1 MPEAPRR
8 PFNINQQQ
16 GVQADAVRS
25 KIATLMDG
33 VTVHDERRPL
43 YSQPQQPVQ
52 PVSPLPLVASPMPP
66 TPPTSTMAQ
75 DKATTPSMSFADS
88 EMKGGVTDGV
98 TSRIAG
104 TGLPSVQPSVQ
115 TSVQPKNETPIGGD
129 FDKTGLGAETA
140 DLSGEPLP
148 GAVNIKGRA
157 GGVLIE
163 IGKGHW
169 PDLIIVLADR
179 LTRAANFFRNGKV
192 ALDLGLRSLSEQELR
207 KLYHL
212 LAQHH
217 LTLSLI
223 RTASADTF
231 QLALGL
237 GLAAQLEQAES
248 KSLTAAQ
255 PTLSN
260 IVEEQHFIYSGHLR
274 AGQVLQRPE
283 HILVVGDVNPGA
295 TVISDGDILVWG
307 RLRGVAHAG
316 ANGDGRAVIV
326 ALDLSPVQ
334 LRIHEM
340 LAIAPEAQHNKGWG
354 PWKRSVA
361 KQPEIAYLAGN
372 EIVVETW
379 EATKFGGI
387 ATLRR

>member
-1 MPEAPRR
+1 MAMQGPPRR

-33 VTVHDERRPL
+33 VTVRDEHRPL
-43 YSQPQQPVQ
+43 PAQLQ
-52 PVSPLPLVASPMPP
+52 PVSQPTAPTQSASTQSTPVVPAPATAGGMAAGGTLPETNSEVN
-66 TPPTSTMAQ
+66 MAGYSHEAELAA
-75 DKATTPSMSFADS
+75 ATTESID
-88 EMKGGVTDGV
+88 E
-98 TSRIAG
+98 
-104 TGLPSVQPSVQ
+104 
-115 TSVQPKNETPIGGD
+115 PI
-129 FDKTGLGAETA
+129 
-140 DLSGEPLP
+140 P

-163 IGKGHW
+163 IGKGNW
-169 PDLIIVLADR
+169 PELVVVLTDR

-192 ALDLGLRSLSEQELR
+192 ALELGGRLLNEQELR
-207 KLYHL
+207 QLYHL

-217 LTLSLI
+217 LTLGLI
-223 RTASADTF
+223 RTSSPDTF

-237 GLAAQLEQAES
+237 GLAAHLEQS
-248 KSLTAAQ
+248 DSRIITGAQ
-255 PTLSN
+255 PAVSN
-260 IVEEQHFIYSGHLR
+260 VVEEQHFIYSGHLR
-274 AGQVLQRPE
+274 AGQVLRRQE

-316 ANGDGRAVIV
+316 ASGDSGAVIV

-334 LRIHEM
+334 LRINEV
-340 LAIAPEAQHNKGWG
+340 LAIAPEAQQKGWG
-354 PWKRSVA
+354 PWKRPVV
-361 KQPEIAYLAGN
+361 KQPEIAYLTGN
-372 EIVVETW
+372 EIVVEAW
-379 EATKFGGI
+379 DATKFGGI

>member
-1 MPEAPRR
+1 MSMPEPSRK

-33 VTVHDERRPL
+33 VTVREEHRPL
-43 YSQPQQPVQ
+43 YTQPQQT
-52 PVSPLPLVASPMPP
+52 SPSVASLPPVTQPAPLTPPMP
-66 TPPTSTMAQ
+66 Q
-75 DKATTPSMSFADS
+75 ATVATPSMAFADS
-88 EMKGGVTDGV
+88 GVSGVKSGIVGAEM
-98 TSRIAG
+98 
-104 TGLPSVQPSVQ
+104 PSVQPFML
-115 TSVQPKNETPIGGD
+115 PKNEAPMGED
-129 FDKTGLGAETA
+129 FDKTGSVAETA

-148 GAVNIKGRA
+148 GSVNIKGRA

-169 PDLIIVLADR
+169 PDLFVVLADR
-179 LTRAANFFRNGKV
+179 LTRSANFFRNGKV
-192 ALDLGLRSLSEQELR
+192 ALDLAARSLSEQELR

-223 RTASADTF
+223 RTASVDTF

-248 KSLTAAQ
+248 NNLTAAQ

-274 AGQVLQRPE
+274 AGQVLQRSE

-316 ANGDGRAVIV
+316 AGGDGRAVIV

-340 LAIAPEAQHNKGWG
+340 LAIAPEAQHSKGWG
-354 PWKRSVA
+354 PWKRSVSR
-361 KQPEIAYLAGN
+361 QPEIAYLAGN

>member
-1 MPEAPRR
+1 MSMPESSRK

-33 VTVHDERRPL
+33 VTVREEHRPL
-43 YSQPQQPVQ
+43 YAQPQQTAQ
-52 PVSPLPLVASPMPP
+52 SVSPLPLVTQP
-66 TPPTSTMAQ
+66 TPTMPQ
-75 DKATTPSMSFADS
+75 ATVAMPSMSFADS
-88 EMKGGVTDGV
+88 GTKGGIV
-98 TSRIAG
+98 G
-104 TGLPSVQPSVQ
+104 TEMPSVPPF
-115 TSVQPKNETPIGGD
+115 VQPKNETPMGED
-129 FDKTGLGAETA
+129 FDKTGSVAETV

-169 PDLIIVLADR
+169 PDLVVVLTDR

-192 ALDLGLRSLSEQELR
+192 ALDLGVRSLSEQELR

-283 HILVVGDVNPGA
+283 HILIVGDVNPGA

-316 ANGDGRAVIV
+316 AGGDGRAVIV

-340 LAIAPEAQHNKGWG
+340 LAIAPEAQHSKGWG
-354 PWKRSVA
+354 PWKRSVSR
-361 KQPEIAYLAGN
+361 QPEIAYLAGN